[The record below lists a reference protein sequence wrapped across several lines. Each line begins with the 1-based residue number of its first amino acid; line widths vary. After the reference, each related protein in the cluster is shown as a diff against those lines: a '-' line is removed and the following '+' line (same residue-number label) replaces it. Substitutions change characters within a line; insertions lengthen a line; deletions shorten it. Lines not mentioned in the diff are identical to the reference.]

1 MPVESLSCPNCGA
14 PLRQPPAGETSFC
27 MYCNSLIRV
36 TATSPSLKRS
46 LDAEEMNSIK
56 QLITAGQ
63 RDEAIERFQELSGLD
78 AGQAQHTI
86 DEMAEDFSI
95 KTVFNQQLTRAG
107 MFQVILSVIILPAS
121 LLAYEQGII
130 NPWITLICV
139 GLSGFTLYVFGRGAL
154 TTLRYWNAPVA
165 KATTMNFTQIGA
177 AQRGRLQ
184 VHTFLFLLRV
194 QPEHGEPFLARAI
207 IPVRDENVKSIHAG
221 EVIQVKYLP
230 GRPDSVIFNQAK

>member
-14 PLRQPPAGETSFC
+14 PLRKPPSGETSFC

-36 TATSPSLKRS
+36 GEKSPSLKRS

-56 QLITAGQ
+56 QLLASGQ
-63 RDEAIERFQELSGLD
+63 REEAIERFQELSGLD
-78 AGQAQHTI
+78 AEQAQHTI

-107 MFQVILSVIILPAS
+107 MFQVIVSVIILPAS
-121 LLAYEQGII
+121 LLAYQQGVI
-130 NPWITLICV
+130 NPFIALLCV
-139 GLSGFTLYVFGRGAL
+139 GLSGFTLYAFGRGAL

-165 KATTMNFTQIGA
+165 KATTVNFTQIGA
-177 AQRGRLQ
+177 AQRGRMR

-194 QPEHGEPFLARAI
+194 QPKNGEPFLARAI
-207 IPVRDENVKSIHAG
+207 IPVRDENVNGIHTG